1 MATLLDDEELSSK
14 SLARKDPR
22 PRNRAVLIQMTGL
35 EAGRVCSIDGTSST
49 FGRAPDCAHRF
60 DEASLSRVHARVVH
74 EGDSYVVED
83 AGSRNGVFVN
93 EHRVTRAL
101 LTDGDRLR
109 LGSAV
114 VLRFQ
119 LVDDNEEHALKK
131 VYDSSVKDGLTGAAN
146 RKYLE
151 ERLVAEVAFAVRHS
165 APLALV
171 ILDIDFFKKVNDTY
185 GHAGGDEILRET
197 AALLRKTLRT
207 EDLLARFGGEE
218 FVVLAR
224 GVDLRNA
231 THLAERLRAV
241 IERSPVAFAGR
252 SVSRTISLGVA
263 SLECCGTDR
272 TPQRILAIAD
282 ERLYRAKESGRNRVV
297 AS

>member
-14 SLARKDPR
+14 SLTRQHPR
-22 PRNRAVLIQMTGL
+22 PRDRAVLIQMTGL
-35 EAGRVCSIDGTSST
+35 EAGRVCSIDGHAST

-60 DEASLSRVHARVVH
+60 DEASLSRVHARIVR
-74 EGDSYVVED
+74 EGDVYVVED

-93 EHRVTRAL
+93 EHRVTRAT

-119 LVDDNEEHALKK
+119 LVDDHEEQALKK

-151 ERLVAEVAFAVRHS
+151 ERLVAEVAFAVRHGTPVS
-165 APLALV
+165 LV

-185 GHAGGDEILRET
+185 GHTGGDEVLRQT
-197 AALLRKTLRT
+197 AAILRKTLRT

-231 THLAERLRAV
+231 TYLAERLRSV
-241 IERSPVAFAGR
+241 VEKTPVPFGGHTVA
-252 SVSRTISLGVA
+252 RTISLGVA
-263 SLECCGTDR
+263 SLDCCGTDR
-272 TPQRILAIAD
+272 APQRLVAIAD
-282 ERLYRAKESGRNRVV
+282 ERLYRAKEAGRNRVV
-297 AS
+297 AG